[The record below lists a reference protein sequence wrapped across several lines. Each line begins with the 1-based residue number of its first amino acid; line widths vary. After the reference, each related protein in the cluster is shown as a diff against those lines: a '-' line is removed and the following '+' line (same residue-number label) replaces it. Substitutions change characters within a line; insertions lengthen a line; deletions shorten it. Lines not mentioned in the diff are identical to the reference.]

1 MKVFNILTINSKK
14 VPPFLVNKMHCV
26 LALNRLRAQECWTQ
40 SRVYSTLCF
49 QSQCCAFIYM
59 TLFHVYSQHVRRARL
74 AELQEG
80 SFLFALF
87 IRKRG
92 KDSDSSFLATAFMTT
107 SARSAVSKLQRRT
120 EILRYLTLF
129 SKHII
134 NAGQTQGSK
143 STTPSPKVHIV
154 PVILER
160 SGRDRKEPV
169 SKETAT
175 GLLKTAGGAAVGATL
190 PSQ

>member
-1 MKVFNILTINSKK
+1 M
-14 VPPFLVNKMHCV
+14 
-26 LALNRLRAQECWTQ
+26 
-40 SRVYSTLCF
+40 
-49 QSQCCAFIYM
+49 
-59 TLFHVYSQHVRRARL
+59 

-80 SFLFALF
+80 SFLLALF
-87 IRKRG
+87 IRKRA
-92 KDSDSSFLATAFMTT
+92 KDSDSSFLATTFMAT
-107 SARSAVSKLQRRT
+107 STRSAVSKLQRRT

-134 NAGQTQGSK
+134 NAGWSQGSK

-154 PVILER
+154 AVILER

-169 SKETAT
+169 SKEMAT
-175 GLLKTAGGAAVGATL
+175 RLMKTAGGAAVGATL